1 MELGQYDIVKAKNE
15 ARMFLAK
22 SIDVLSSLLDID
34 YTSLDEDSKNP
45 FNESTPQYQAFSCL
59 IEEIISYK
67 KLVQS

>member
-22 SIDVLSSLLDID
+22 SIDVLSSLLSID
-34 YTSLDEDSKNP
+34 YIDLDENSKNP

>member
-22 SIDVLSSLLDID
+22 SIDVLSALLDVD

>member
-22 SIDVLSSLLDID
+22 SIDVLSSLLDVD

-59 IEEIISYK
+59 IEEIISHK
-67 KLVQS
+67 KLAQS

>member
-22 SIDVLSSLLDID
+22 SIDVLSALLSID

>member
-1 MELGQYDIVKAKNE
+1 MELGQYDIAKAKNE

>member
-34 YTSLDEDSKNP
+34 YTSLDEDAKNP

>member
-22 SIDVLSSLLDID
+22 SIDVLSSLLDVD

-67 KLVQS
+67 KLAQS